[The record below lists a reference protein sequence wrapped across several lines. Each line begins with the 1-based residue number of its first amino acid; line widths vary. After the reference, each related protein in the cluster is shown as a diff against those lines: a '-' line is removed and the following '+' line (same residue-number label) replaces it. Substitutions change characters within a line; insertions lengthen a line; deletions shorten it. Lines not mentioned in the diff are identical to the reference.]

1 MIEQA
6 KKMGKM
12 MWGCVAL
19 IAVVGVLFVGGV
31 SGSWVFLPF
40 LIMCV
45 AMMGM
50 MMWMMMG
57 SGHGGSKK

>member
-19 IAVVGVLFVGGV
+19 IAVVAVLVVGGV

-40 LIMCV
+40 LIMCG
-45 AMMGM
+45 AMLGM

-57 SGHGGSKK
+57 MGHHAEKK